1 MTEPTTPAAA
11 PAGWYPSAPGSPELR
26 WWDGTQWTNH
36 SHTLGVDSGQ
46 ALTAPAGT
54 SSNTVWIWI
63 FALLPLAQLAEIP
76 LVVTF
81 YNRIL
86 GSDLQSSTSLFQAEY
101 GPGSGYAETQ
111 GIALLLGALYVVIGL
126 SDYRELRARGVPRP
140 FHWAWSFLS
149 PIVYIIGRTVVVRR
163 RTGSGMAPLWVNIA
177 ALVTVVVVNILVVI
191 VLAASAAVNSPH

>member
-63 FALLPLAQLAEIP
+63 FALLPLVQLAEIP
-76 LVVTF
+76 LIATL
-81 YNRIL
+81 YARIF
-86 GSDLQSSTSLFQAEY
+86 SVDLRNPTALMAAEY
-101 GPGSGYAETQ
+101 APGSGYWAIQ
-111 GIALLLGALYVVIGL
+111 GIGVLLYAIYVVLGL
-126 SDYRELRARGVPRP
+126 LDYRSLRSRGVPRP

-149 PIVYIIGRTVVVRR
+149 AIVYMIGRTVVVRR
-163 RTGSGMAPLWVNIA
+163 RTGSGLAPLWVNIA
-177 ALVTVVVVNILVVI
+177 SLLVAII
-191 VLAASAAVNSPH
+191 SSIAVLAPIVAAAVSAVR